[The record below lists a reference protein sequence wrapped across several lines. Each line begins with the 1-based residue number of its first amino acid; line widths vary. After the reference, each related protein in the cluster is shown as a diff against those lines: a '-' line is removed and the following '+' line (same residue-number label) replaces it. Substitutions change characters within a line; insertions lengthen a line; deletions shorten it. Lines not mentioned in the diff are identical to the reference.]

1 MCVFITWHLWICDC
15 WHKAKLPIAPSQ
27 VVFACLHVFSA
38 GWESVFPPLHPH
50 TEERRAHT
58 DYRCLDDTT
67 VPRQS
72 KRLLWNELLRQLD
85 ICRPSIQSIL
95 FLLFFFFPFKP
106 SPFFFFAPF
115 LGNQKKTKNTL
126 FICFLSKTVF
136 HMYWGDNTCYK
147 SVQSIRVFTPSLPRR
162 RRDGTDTVRD
172 TSCACQSG
180 NFFFMRKVQI
190 RSTLPVALVAF
201 LLYGL

>member
-15 WHKAKLPIAPSQ
+15 WHKAKLPIAPPLRL
-27 VVFACLHVFSA
+27 CLHVCMCFQLVGNQS
-38 GWESVFPPLHPH
+38 FPPLHPP

-58 DYRCLDDTT
+58 DYRCLNDTT

-95 FLLFFFFPFKP
+95 FFLFFPFKP
-106 SPFFFFAPF
+106 NLFF
-115 LGNQKKTKNTL
+115 
-126 FICFLSKTVF
+126 CFLLLFWGNKKKNNKTHF
-136 HMYWGDNTCYK
+136 SSASSQKPSSTCTGEITLVTNLYK
-147 SVQSIRVFTPSLPRR
+147 ASESSHRLSRR

-180 NFFFMRKVQI
+180 NFLFTRKVQI